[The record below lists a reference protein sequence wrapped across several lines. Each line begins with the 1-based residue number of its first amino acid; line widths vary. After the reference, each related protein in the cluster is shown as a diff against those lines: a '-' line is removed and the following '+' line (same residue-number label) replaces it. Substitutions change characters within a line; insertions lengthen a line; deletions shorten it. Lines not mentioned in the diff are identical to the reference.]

1 MAFQKGHKGFNKKD
15 DEAKAPEPVVTA
27 PEEPEVKVE
36 EAVRAIKDF
45 VDDAKAMELEKK
57 LAEAQAK
64 IAELEAQA
72 KSAKLID
79 EPDPDFHII
88 MQTKFRGDH
97 VKLVNGKTVEFK
109 NSYARI
115 PRSDTTSYEL
125 LKKNKLWGSEYI
137 EVNKM
142 AVVMSGPGVQTGPL
156 TTLRGKPQG
165 GNP

>member
-1 MAFQKGHKGFNKKD
+1 MAFKKKD
-15 DEAKAPEPVVTA
+15 ETKPEDTN
-27 PEEPEVKVE
+27 PEVKPDEPVE
-36 EAVRAIKDF
+36 DSKPEDTDKAALEA
-45 VDDAKAMELEKK
+45 K

-72 KSAKLID
+72 KSAQLID
-79 EPDPDFHII
+79 EPDPDYHII
-88 MQTKFRGDH
+88 MHTRFKGDH

-109 NSYARI
+109 NGYAKI
-115 PRSDTTSYEL
+115 PRSDTTTYEL
-125 LKKNKLWGSEYI
+125 LKKNQLWGSEYI

-142 AVVMSGPGVQTGPL
+142 AVVSSGPGVQTGPL